1 MKSHEQFYA
10 RLLSIQV
17 SNSFEPQF
25 AEGPLW
31 AWCSRKNIEPWK
43 LLPWPLRK
51 ELSISTFLLRFFQWM
66 ESSVIDIDHL
76 RPLFSDF
83 LPLTWLC
90 ALSMIECRWRVSWGA
105 ADVTWPAHA
114 QCMGAD
120 ASHREFDN
128 QSRTNTSGDVDFTR
142 FSIDRV
148 MKCCIYLLAIFV
160 EAEKMTRRW
169 LWKALLIQVR
179 PKRLQAWWE
188 WNLQQYLG
196 HQAEMGQIGDILVS
210 MGYCWMHLVEWCQE
224 IHQICSHPFHSFSK
238 DCFRCPQPQ
247 QNQSALREICD
258 RFLKGYGLSL
268 LNLVI
273 CHKRSCGHGWCD
285 KKKRSTAWKHVRFNY
300 FQSVAF
306 WW

>member
-1 MKSHEQFYA
+1 MFDCHHCVQLRKSHEMLHLFA
-10 RLLSIQV
+10 GNFCRTGREDDTGGFGRLCLSK
-17 SNSFEPQF
+17 
-25 AEGPLW
+25 W
-31 AWCSRKNIEPWK
+31 A
-43 LLPWPLRK
+43 L
-51 ELSISTFLLRFFQWM
+51 
-66 ESSVIDIDHL
+66 
-76 RPLFSDF
+76 
-83 LPLTWLC
+83 
-90 ALSMIECRWRVSWGA
+90 
-105 ADVTWPAHA
+105 
-114 QCMGAD
+114 
-120 ASHREFDN
+120 
-128 QSRTNTSGDVDFTR
+128 
-142 FSIDRV
+142 
-148 MKCCIYLLAIFV
+148 
-160 EAEKMTRRW
+160 
-169 LWKALLIQVR
+169 

-210 MGYCWMHLVEWCQE
+210 MGYCWMHLVECQE

-247 QNQSALREICD
+247 RNQSALREICD